1 MPLYDFRCRT
11 CDETF
16 EVRRPMSESS
26 DPAVC
31 PQGHDDT
38 VRLLASFASV
48 GGAAEALRSAPGPK
62 MRHSGGCCG
71 GACH

>member
-1 MPLYDFRCRT
+1 
-11 CDETF
+11 
-16 EVRRPMSESS
+16 MSESQ

-38 VRLLASFASV
+38 VRLLATFASV
-48 GGAAEALRSAPGPK
+48 GGAAEAMRSAPGPK